1 MIHKHQIN
9 GLQEMSKINGVVSGF
24 LFNFRDEKNNIERT
38 YFQNIWDFFEMIE
51 VLEKKSFNEKDL
63 LKYSPIPI
71 VGKKKRVN
79 YSWDMEKFLNE

>member
-63 LKYSPIPI
+63 LKYSPTPI
-71 VGKKKRVN
+71 VGKSMRYWRVVPFD
-79 YSWDMEKFLNE
+79 SQ